1 MQTTKSGVGIA
12 RESHSLFGGIVAAI
26 GSVWTSRRAK
36 KLEARKV
43 RLVSWA
49 SRANTDSWIKLQI
62 EQSKSRGLY
71 YYARNQ
77 IR

>member
-1 MQTTKSGVGIA
+1 MQATKSGVEIA
-12 RESHSLFGGIVAAI
+12 RESHRLFGGIVAAI

-36 KLEARKV
+36 KPEARKV

-49 SRANTDSWIKLQI
+49 SRANTDSWFKLQI

-71 YYARNQ
+71 YYTRNQ
-77 IR
+77 AR